1 MVRLRL
7 SVLALVCTAGLVA
20 GCATDSCD
28 RRPFWERWFSHNG
41 HGKAACCESGA
52 PGCCDPMM
60 GGGDMG
66 PMLTPPYPGQTWTPP
81 APVPPGTPPPIRPVP
96 NQPMPPPMTG
106 APMSQPQAYA
116 PPLR

>member
-7 SVLALVCTAGLVA
+7 SVLGLVCIAGLTAG
-20 GCATDSCD
+20 CSTDSCD

-41 HGKAACCESGA
+41 NGKGCCESAA

-60 GGGDMG
+60 GGDMG
-66 PMLTPPYPGQTWTPP
+66 PMMPPMNGTLSQPTI
-81 APVPPGTPPPIRPVP
+81 VPPGTPPPIRPVP
-96 NQPMPPPMTG
+96 NQPMSPPMTG